1 MRESFLQTVAAPRTH
16 QDAHRREAVFLPSLQ
31 QGFCGQVQS
40 QGSPTDP
47 FGCEKIPM
55 QELLQN
61 LLQDVSSAQAWGI
74 WLLCSTL
81 NWDTFPPPETEK
93 KPSVASLFFSSPGE
107 LSGNHME
114 RRVCSKDF
122 FFSTSGWFHFRVR
135 NSSALTCFSF
145 QAVFLWLQSV
155 LSFVIPCTH
164 LPVLFMHFS
173 ACLEC
178 FVCLH
183 NVICSVCTSVSQWLL
198 CSPPLFYMNH
208 TNNTKRRIVN
218 GSINI
223 YN

>member
-93 KPSVASLFFSSPGE
+93 NPSVASLFFSSPGE

-114 RRVCSKDF
+114 RRVCSKAF
-122 FFSTSGWFHFRVR
+122 FF
-135 NSSALTCFSF
+135 L
-145 QAVFLWLQSV
+145 QAVDFISEWEIALRSRASHFKQCFCDCNQCWALSYHVLTYLCYSCTFLHV
-155 LSFVIPCTH
+155 
-164 LPVLFMHFS
+164 
-173 ACLEC
+173 
-178 FVCLH
+178 
-183 NVICSVCTSVSQWLL
+183 
-198 CSPPLFYMNH
+198 
-208 TNNTKRRIVN
+208 
-218 GSINI
+218 
-223 YN
+223 